1 MYEELGSVPDTVREN
16 KKKKTMLNTKN
27 VITPSEKL

>member
-1 MYEELGSVPDTVREN
+1 MYEELGSVPDTIREN
-16 KKKKTMLNTKN
+16 KKTMLNTKN